1 MPERRSLA
9 MATLVGRVAIV
20 GVGNTDYAKDY
31 AASRDPE
38 ARKQLPAE
46 SAGYAIAALRSAL
59 ADAGLDKSDLDGL
72 VVGPTLQYERTAEL
86 AGLDVRWYGEGDA
99 AHGIV
104 QAAAAISVGLAS
116 CVALVYGN
124 NQRTAGVQYG
134 GPRAASGQ
142 AHRAYVY
149 YAPWGLTS
157 QGGLY
162 ALMANRYFEM
172 YGIKASDFGQLA
184 VRQRSFAARNPRA
197 VRRDV
202 ITIDDYLA
210 APYVVEPLRLLD
222 YCMVNDGGVAL
233 ILTSA
238 ERAGQLAKKP
248 VILDGV
254 GWSDLNDGAT
264 SLAPRFR
271 DFYHSAHRQAADQV
285 YAMAGCGPQD
295 IDCVQIYDSF
305 SCHTLFALEGFG
317 YCPEGEA
324 LSYLSTD
331 AAPPVNTSGGH
342 LSESYMQGWNHQ
354 VEAVRQLRGEAG
366 DRQVRDCRRVQ
377 YICDAAGKVATLIY
391 SAAGTAT
398 GAA

>member
-1 MPERRSLA
+1 MSL
-9 MATLVGRVAIV
+9 TGRVAIA
-20 GVGNTDYAKDY
+20 GIGDTDYAADY
-31 AASRDPE
+31 AASRDPD
-38 ARKQLPAE
+38 ARRALPSE
-46 SAGYAIAALRSAL
+46 SAGYAIAALRRAL
-59 ADAGLDKSDLDGL
+59 ADAGLTKSDLDGL
-72 VVGPTLQYERTAEL
+72 VVGPTLAYERTAEL
-86 AGLDVRWYGEGDA
+86 AGLDVRWAAQADA
-99 AHGIV
+99 AHAIIE
-104 QAAAAISVGLAS
+104 AIAAINAGLAS

-134 GPRAASGQ
+134 GPKAASGQ

-162 ALMANRYFEM
+162 ALMANRYFQL
-172 YGIKASDFGQLA
+172 YGIKQADYGQLA
-184 VRQRSFAARNPRA
+184 VRQRAFAARNPNA
-197 VRRDV
+197 VRREV
-202 ITIDDYLA
+202 ITTEDYLA

-233 ILTSA
+233 ILTSV
-238 ERAGQLAKKP
+238 ERAAQLAKPP
-248 VILDGV
+248 VIIDGV

-285 YAMAGCGPQD
+285 FGMAGCGPQD

-377 YICDAAGKVATLIY
+377 YICDAAGKVATLIF
-391 SAAGTAT
+391 SAPG

>member
-1 MPERRSLA
+1 MPGSPGAAARRRPSNTLA
-9 MATLVGRVAIV
+9 HRAAIV
-20 GVGNTDYAKDY
+20 GVGDTDYADDY
-31 AASRDPE
+31 QSSRDPE
-38 ARKQLPAE
+38 AKKRPPVE
-46 SAGYAIAALRSAL
+46 SAMYGISALRRAL
-59 ADAGLDKSDLDGL
+59 ADADLSKDDIDGL

-99 AHGIV
+99 AHAIV
-104 QAAAAISVGLAS
+104 QATAAISTGLAT

-134 GPRAASGQ
+134 GPNAASGQ
-142 AHRAYVY
+142 AHRSYVY

-162 ALMANRYFEM
+162 ALMANRYFEL
-172 YGIKASDFGQLA
+172 YGTKASDYGQLA
-184 VRQRSFAARNPRA
+184 VRQRAFAAMNPNA
-197 VRRDV
+197 VRRSV
-202 ITIDDYLA
+202 ISIDDYLA

-233 ILTSA
+233 IMTSV
-238 ERAGQLAKKP
+238 ERAGRLGRKP
-248 VILDGV
+248 VVLDGV

-264 SLAPRFR
+264 SLAPRLTE
-271 DFYHSAHRQAADQV
+271 FYHSAHHRAADQV
-285 YAMAGCGPQD
+285 YAMAGCTPSD

-305 SCHTLFALEGFG
+305 SCHTIFALEGFG
-317 YCPEGEA
+317 YCPEGQA
-324 LSYLSTD
+324 LSYLATD

-366 DRQVRDCRRVQ
+366 RRQVADCRRVQ

-391 SAAGTAT
+391 SSAGA
-398 GAA
+398 

>member
-1 MPERRSLA
+1 VLS
-9 MATLVGRVAIV
+9 GRVAIV
-20 GVGNTDYAKDY
+20 GVGDTDYARDY
-31 AASRDPE
+31 QASREPD
-38 ARKQLPAE
+38 ARKGAPVE
-46 SAGYAIAALRSAL
+46 SAVYGISALRRAL
-59 ADAGLDKSDLDGL
+59 DDAELTKDDIDGL
-72 VVGPTLQYERTAEL
+72 VVGPTLHYERTAEL

-99 AHGIV
+99 AHAIV
-104 QAAAAISVGLAS
+104 QAAAAISAGLAS

-124 NQRTAGVQYG
+124 NQRSADVQYG

-162 ALMANRYFEM
+162 ALMANRYFQL
-172 YGIKASDFGQLA
+172 YGTSARDYGQLA
-184 VRQRSFAARNPRA
+184 VRQRAFAAKNPNA

-233 ILTSA
+233 IMTSA
-238 ERAGQLAKKP
+238 ERAGRQARKP
-248 VILDGV
+248 VIVDGV

-264 SLAPRFR
+264 SLAPRLTE
-271 DFYHSAHRQAADQV
+271 FYHSAHHRAADQV
-285 YAMAGCGPQD
+285 YAMAGCATAD
-295 IDCVQIYDSF
+295 IDCVQVYDSF
-305 SCHTLFALEGFG
+305 SCHTIFALEGFG
-317 YCPEGEA
+317 FCPEGQA
-324 LSYLSTD
+324 LSYLATD
-331 AAPPVNTSGGH
+331 AAPAVNTSGGH

-366 DRQVRDCRRVQ
+366 ERQVADCRRVQ

-391 SAAGTAT
+391 SAG
-398 GAA
+398 GA